1 MANNTIAQIY
11 FRNFGNFDL
20 TQAMDK
26 TDLEGL
32 DLPVQNTEATFVVTG
47 DADVNASVKP
57 KVPDSITFKVLARK
71 IKELSPKFY
80 NALLNPEKSRSL
92 GSCTWSSGAD
102 TEIFSKVLIEKGL
115 DKKGSYEMH
124 TTIALKFIK

>member
-1 MANNTIAQIY
+1 MSNNTIAQIY

-20 TQAMDK
+20 TQVMDK
-26 TDLEGL
+26 ADLEGL

-47 DADVNASVKP
+47 DADA
-57 KVPDSITFKVLARK
+57 
-71 IKELSPKFY
+71 
-80 NALLNPEKSRSL
+80 
-92 GSCTWSSGAD
+92 
-102 TEIFSKVLIEKGL
+102 EIFSKVLIEKGL